1 MSHKIIVVFGQ
12 EQVNKIFEGAI
23 FTNEEKEQ
31 FVKRF
36 DFETL
41 QEKEAFIK
49 GMETASGWI
58 DYFVIEENYLNFIE
72 INS

>member
-1 MSHKIIVVFGQ
+1 MYGELKRNKISHKIIVVFGQ

-23 FTNEEKEQ
+23 FTDEEKQQ

-41 QEKEAFIK
+41 KEKEAFIK

-58 DYFVIEENYLNFIE
+58 GYFVI
-72 INS
+72 